1 LEKGFSKKTERIIVP
16 YIGHGPKTPAGP
28 APLSLFLFRACS
40 PLATSPS
47 PFQFFCRGPLCLA
60 WPSYLTPCR
69 PTRFQ
74 PRRRPEVK
82 IRPMALPWRL
92 TRPQCPVTTR
102 HPPPSAAVTQR
113 RVDLEFASR
122 RVDRPAPVLRE
133 PEPSSGGT
141 RCNRDSSPF
150 NRILTN
156 SSF

>member
-1 LEKGFSKKTERIIVP
+1 VIRNRAKSKFELNSKLVWKRFFKKTERIIVP

-28 APLSLFLFRACS
+28 APPLSLFLFRACS

-82 IRPMALPWRL
+82 IRPMALTLAFNPAAVPGHHTPSTTVCRGHAAPCRPRVCFAPRRP
-92 TRPQCPVTTR
+92 TRPR
-102 HPPPSAAVTQR
+102 AART
-113 RVDLEFASR
+113 
-122 RVDRPAPVLRE
+122 
-133 PEPSSGGT
+133 
-141 RCNRDSSPF
+141 
-150 NRILTN
+150 
-156 SSF
+156 